1 MHTQARNDDVIAA
14 LLLLLA
20 DLIRLMASS
29 SSQEQQKM
37 SRELVSFVIS
47 RRIKVC
53 YSRSASLA
61 AVSDKHT
68 DA

>member
-1 MHTQARNDDVIAA
+1 MHLQAKNDDVIAA
-14 LLLLLA
+14 LLPLLA
-20 DLIRLMASS
+20 DLIMLMASS
-29 SSQEQQKM
+29 SSQEQQDT

-53 YSRSASLA
+53 YSRSASLD
-61 AVSDKHT
+61 AVPDKQA